1 MGAARSRH
9 DESGT
14 CQRHGRDAARSLRSL
29 RRSVHGPADGLHA
42 ARPNGQSD
50 DPHGRDGESDGAPAT
65 SDAWSRHSRS
75 VGDETSGHGVT
86 ARVHAGTH
94 RAGTVADTRGCFPAS
109 AESTEFSSWN
119 LQQRSWCRGHP
130 RQPGRFQRK
139 CLHGAA
145 NRTRLW
151 CVPAAADAAAAAAG
165 CSQSKPLADLQ
176 PFRVRTTR
184 VETTNA
190 GFAATAT
197 WLRTANG
204 WFILFESREFNWKS
218 ELADASARVLQHGS
232 RLTSCTELSVCAGFR
247 QRTNHRASRSEM
259 PQCRSLFPSARTT
272 WFCAVELIAL
282 PRRLLRMASCR
293 GGFCP

>member
-1 MGAARSRH
+1 MERGMGAARSRH

-50 DPHGRDGESDGAPAT
+50 DPHGCDGESDGPPAT
-65 SDAWSRHSRS
+65 SDARSRLAHRHSRS
-75 VGDETSGHGVT
+75 DGDETSGHGVT

-94 RAGTVADTRGCFPAS
+94 GAGNVADTSGCFPAS
-109 AESTEFSSWN
+109 AESTEFCSWN
-119 LQQRSWCRGHP
+119 LQHCSWCRGHS

-165 CSQSKPLADLQ
+165 CAQPKPLADLQ
-176 PFRVRTTR
+176 PFRVRTR
-184 VETTNA
+184 IETTNA

-197 WLRTANG
+197 WLRTADG
-204 WFILFESREFNWKS
+204 WFILFEPREFDWKS
-218 ELADASARVLQHGS
+218 ELADASARNLQHGS
-232 RLTSCTELSVCAGFR
+232 RLTSCTELSVRAGFR
-247 QRTNHRASRSEM
+247 QRTNHRAPCS
-259 PQCRSLFPSARTT
+259 QHT
-272 WFCAVELIAL
+272 
-282 PRRLLRMASCR
+282 
-293 GGFCP
+293 